1 MTTSLKSTSY
11 HSYSSTDMEGPN
23 DPGQVVTPPASL
35 TSSGIA
41 PAHQFLYL
49 NVTLRAFNVDFLNF
63 SILGFRSC
71 VPLVADR
78 SNTLNSVWQEPSRLW
93 LTGVSDLTAV
103 ATLQEFPHGI
113 SMGSV
118 LFCLFAV
125 FNLSLFYQYL

>member
-49 NVTLRAFNVDFLNF
+49 KV
-63 SILGFRSC
+63 LGAQGA
-71 VPLVADR
+71 PLSPA
-78 SNTLNSVWQEPSRLW
+78 
-93 LTGVSDLTAV
+93 
-103 ATLQEFPHGI
+103 
-113 SMGSV
+113 
-118 LFCLFAV
+118 LFAQDV
-125 FNLSLFYQYL
+125 IAGMFIIQHMVGPTVKDRPEGPLECIAFE